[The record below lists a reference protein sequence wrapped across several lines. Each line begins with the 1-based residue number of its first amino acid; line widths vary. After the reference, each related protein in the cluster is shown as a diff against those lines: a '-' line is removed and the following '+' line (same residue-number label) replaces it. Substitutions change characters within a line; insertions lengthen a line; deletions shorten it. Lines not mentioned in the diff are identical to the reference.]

1 MNLVVCVYMLKIYVI
16 GDKLTIKD
24 KKLIKVTVNDKVYEK
39 IDRNILTIKMD
50 NPFKFM
56 NYNLFNIEVFK
67 NEDEKI
73 KIELCISE
81 DNKNMI
87 FNIIVSDG
95 EEILLY
101 NLSCGEKIVFD
112 EYSVEILFDD
122 KYQTFLY

>member
-1 MNLVVCVYMLKIYVI
+1 MLKIYVI

-50 NPFKFM
+50 NSFKFM